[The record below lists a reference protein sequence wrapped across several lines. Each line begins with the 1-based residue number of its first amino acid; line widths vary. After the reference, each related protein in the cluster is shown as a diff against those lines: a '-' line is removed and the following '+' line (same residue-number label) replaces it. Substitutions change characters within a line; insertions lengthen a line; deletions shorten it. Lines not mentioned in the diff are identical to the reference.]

1 MANNPTASSRIFRGG
16 LTLVYIIRYVD
27 VLLVVFRHSSYRC
40 HLASAGSHCSR
51 LAVWSKGFVCAWQRQ
66 KVLKIGVVEIRRI
79 YFLDAFCHYEEM
91 RRNNRFSHILVYLGG
106 SLCNLLS
113 VLILN
118 TMIANDFL
126 PEHQF
131 FYQFAYFS
139 VYYVF
144 FALLPVQYA
153 DHHPSDGQAIVN
165 IIRHGEP
172 CDIID

>member
-1 MANNPTASSRIFRGG
+1 M
-16 LTLVYIIRYVD
+16 
-27 VLLVVFRHSSYRC
+27 
-40 HLASAGSHCSR
+40 
-51 LAVWSKGFVCAWQRQ
+51 
-66 KVLKIGVVEIRRI
+66 
-79 YFLDAFCHYEEM
+79 
-91 RRNNRFSHILVYLGG
+91 SHILVYLGG

-144 FALLPVQYA
+144 LHFCQSSMQIIIRVM
-153 DHHPSDGQAIVN
+153 GEAIVN

>member
-1 MANNPTASSRIFRGG
+1 MANNPTASSRIYWGG
-16 LTLVYIIRYVD
+16 FTLVYIIGYVD
-27 VLLVVFRHSSYRC
+27 VLLVVFCHSSYRC
-40 HLASAGSHCSR
+40 HPASAWPYCGR
-51 LAVWSKGFVCAWQRQ
+51 VDVWSKGFLCAWQRK
-66 KVLKIGVVEIRRI
+66 KVLKVGVVEIRRI

-91 RRNNRFSHILVYLGG
+91 RKNNRLSHILVYLGG

-144 FALLPVQYA
+144 LHCCQ
-153 DHHPSDGQAIVN
+153 SSMQI
-165 IIRHGEP
+165 IIRVMGKRL
-172 CDIID
+172 

>member
-1 MANNPTASSRIFRGG
+1 
-16 LTLVYIIRYVD
+16 
-27 VLLVVFRHSSYRC
+27 
-40 HLASAGSHCSR
+40 
-51 LAVWSKGFVCAWQRQ
+51 
-66 KVLKIGVVEIRRI
+66 
-79 YFLDAFCHYEEM
+79 
-91 RRNNRFSHILVYLGG
+91 
-106 SLCNLLS
+106 
-113 VLILN
+113 
-118 TMIANDFL
+118 MIANDIL

>member
-1 MANNPTASSRIFRGG
+1 MNSVKWQIILLLPPNYIGEG

-27 VLLVVFRHSSYRC
+27 ILLVVFRHSSYRC
-40 HLASAGSHCSR
+40 HLASAWPYYGGMD
-51 LAVWSKGFVCAWQRQ
+51 VWCKGFFCSWQRQ

-91 RRNNRFSHILVYLGG
+91 RKNNRFSHILVYLGG

-118 TMIANDFL
+118 TMIANDIL

-144 FALLPVQYA
+144 LHCCQ
-153 DHHPSDGQAIVN
+153 SSMQI
-165 IIRHGEP
+165 IIRVMGKRL
-172 CDIID
+172 

>member
-1 MANNPTASSRIFRGG
+1 MANNPTASSRIFQGG

-131 FYQFAYFS
+131 SINLLTSQSTMYFCFTAS
-139 VYYVF
+139 TVCR
-144 FALLPVQYA
+144 
-153 DHHPSDGQAIVN
+153 SSS
-165 IIRHGEP
+165 E
-172 CDIID
+172 

>member
-1 MANNPTASSRIFRGG
+1 M
-16 LTLVYIIRYVD
+16 L
-27 VLLVVFRHSSYRC
+27 
-40 HLASAGSHCSR
+40 
-51 LAVWSKGFVCAWQRQ
+51 
-66 KVLKIGVVEIRRI
+66 KVGVVEIRRI

-91 RRNNRFSHILVYLGG
+91 RKNNRFSHILVYLGG

>member
-1 MANNPTASSRIFRGG
+1 MFTLSDMWSFFVILPIVAILYQLGHIVVAWLFGAKVSFALGRG
-16 LTLVYIIRYVD
+16 
-27 VLLVVFRHSSYRC
+27 
-40 HLASAGSHCSR
+40 
-51 LAVWSKGFVCAWQRQ
+51 K
-66 KVLKIGVVEIRRI
+66 KVLTIGVVEIRRI
-79 YFLDAFCHYEEM
+79 YFQDAFCHYEEI

-106 SLCNLLS
+106 SLCNLFS
-113 VLILN
+113 VLILT

-131 FYQFAYFS
+131 ADFS